1 MAVAPGISADALLF
15 ALDERGPDDALKA
28 RRPAAG
34 RRNDKGHGNL
44 GEEGFRMAQ
53 AVSNPKRQA
62 HELIDR
68 LSTAQASAVVTL
80 ITSMLDPVDRAIANA
95 PLEDEEIS
103 EEESRAVAAS
113 KAWLAEHPGEGI
125 PHEEI
130 LRELGLSPEDL
141 RS

>member
-1 MAVAPGISADALLF
+1 
-15 ALDERGPDDALKA
+15 
-28 RRPAAG
+28 
-34 RRNDKGHGNL
+34 
-44 GEEGFRMAQ
+44 MAQ
-53 AVSNPKRQA
+53 AVTNPKQQA

-68 LSTAQASAVVTL
+68 ISTAQASAVVGL

-95 PLEDEEIS
+95 PFEDEEIS

-130 LRELGLSPEDL
+130 LREFGLSPEDL
-141 RS
+141 QP